1 MGGDN
6 SDTRRSALVQGASA
20 HYLEVQVQ
28 DVHLVHEEDPVTD
41 LPDEHHGVHF
51 SQLVVLVH
59 DPLKELAALDAV
71 CTDPP
76 ADRLQA
82 AGPAAQPQ
90 LPHQA
95 LTTP

>member
-1 MGGDN
+1 M
-6 SDTRRSALVQGASA
+6 TTA

-28 DVHLVHEEDPVTD
+28 DPHLVHEEYSVAD

-51 SQLVVLVH
+51 GQLVVFIH

-71 CTDPP
+71 CTDPST
-76 ADRLQA
+76 DWLWA

-90 LPHQA
+90 LPWRT